1 MSGMINFYKYINSKL
16 YITKSKLK
24 MILNIIQQDP
34 GVSAI
39 WLMYPI
45 VLFMM
50 FRYYYL
56 LDVVT
61 DHNNRKDKFKI
72 VIIKRGRYTVN
83 IETYLI
89 SSKLTIN
96 VKTYVD
102 IRKWKINS
110 FVADKLLLHDLSLL

>member
-1 MSGMINFYKYINSKL
+1 
-16 YITKSKLK
+16 

-61 DHNNRKDKFKI
+61 DHNNRIDKFKN